1 VARLRRI
8 AVLGEGSVYTL
19 EAKTLSRR
27 CSVFKYRIA
36 FSVQAFAET
45 LGQEAHPLVAFV
57 EKRGGPLTAVAALL
71 APAAVPDTPYPVE
84 EMRPLVGLAVEIGWR
99 VGRTQ
104 GRGHW
109 GWAPPVWTP
118 PSSLP
123 GVPPRCR
130 GRVSR
135 PPGVAPL
142 RGPGA

>member
-1 VARLRRI
+1 MRRI

-71 APAAVPDTPYPVE
+71 APAVVPGTSYPVE
-84 EMRPLVGLAVEIGWR
+84 EM
-99 VGRTQ
+99 
-104 GRGHW
+104 
-109 GWAPPVWTP
+109 
-118 PSSLP
+118 
-123 GVPPRCR
+123 
-130 GRVSR
+130 
-135 PPGVAPL
+135 
-142 RGPGA
+142 GPYAKLGTEML